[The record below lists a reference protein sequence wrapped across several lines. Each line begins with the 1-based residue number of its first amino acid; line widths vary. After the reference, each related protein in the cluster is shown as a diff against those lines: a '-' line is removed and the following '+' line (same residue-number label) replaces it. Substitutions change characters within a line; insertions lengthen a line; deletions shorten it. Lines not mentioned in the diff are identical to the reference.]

1 MNRRHRTTLAT
12 DATEIHAGDILAF
25 KAAGAAGHADA
36 AARRFR
42 KDDET
47 ERQES

>member
-12 DATEIHAGDILAF
+12 DITEIHPGDILAF
-25 KAAGAAGHADA
+25 RAAGHADA